1 MRHPAVPQ
9 GIFKPKPTAIE
20 TKQDVT
26 SRAARQIIDSEAAI
40 RERKT
45 ERLRLARLANEAA
58 TADALSPRKPAVKRK
73 RR

>member
-9 GIFKPKPTAIE
+9 GIFKPKPTALE

-40 RERKT
+40 RELKT
-45 ERLRLARLANEAA
+45 ERLRSARLASEA
-58 TADALSPRKPAVKRK
+58 TNTNMPPLEKPAAKRK
-73 RR
+73 RH